1 VVFGP
6 QRTHFSRIAQI
17 GRRHPHW
24 WSVDDHWMDDDWD
37 TSIEALTQT
46 QTPIE
51 TTILFL
57 ELRDSHFKKQGAA
70 NGRPRFI

>member
-1 VVFGP
+1 
-6 QRTHFSRIAQI
+6 
-17 GRRHPHW
+17 
-24 WSVDDHWMDDDWD
+24 MDDDWD